1 MRLIL
6 AGNPNSG
13 KTTVFNHLT
22 GSHQH
27 IGNFPGVT
35 VEFKSGFYGD
45 IELIDLPGLYS
56 LQPYSGEEAVAVE
69 FLKRNPPDGII
80 NCIDMTNLRRS
91 LALTLSLME
100 LKIPM
105 ILVANM
111 LEECAP
117 QPDLKK
123 LEAWLNLPVFPI
135 QKQNH
140 WPPAALIRMMR
151 AEIEHHRIPAAP
163 CRGSMEFKYSW
174 IDRHN
179 PLPAADTGRRS
190 LTRKIDRILLHPLWG
205 TICFLLIMSGIFDL
219 TFHRIGPLLTAPV
232 MRGPAR
238 LAEMAELLPQ
248 PVIRALFQGAITGVG
263 TVMSF
268 LPVMMLLFFFL
279 AVLEDSGYMVRICY
293 LAENLMSALGLS
305 GKSIVPLLIGFGCSV
320 PAVLASRTMENTAHR
335 NKTIRLIPFVSCSAK
350 LPVYGILAS
359 LISPE
364 HTFFILIL
372 IYLTGIAAGIL
383 VALFSPRQSLPLM
396 MENPPY
402 RLPRLKNLW
411 YRLWGQTKSFVQKAF
426 TILLLASIAAT
437 LLQQFTPAFRYT
449 ADPSQSL
456 LAFLAGLPAPLFRPV
471 HLDHW
476 ILLSALAAG
485 LFAKESVVSV
495 LLVLSPGLT
504 VLNTANLLPFL
515 AFTLFY
521 PPCVA
526 ALTTIG
532 EETRSRR
539 FVIQTV
545 LLHFAIAYVAAL
557 IAALIPLK

>member
-163 CRGSMEFKYSW
+163 
-174 IDRHN
+174 
-179 PLPAADTGRRS
+179 
-190 LTRKIDRILLHPLWG
+190 
-205 TICFLLIMSGIFDL
+205 
-219 TFHRIGPLLTAPV
+219 
-232 MRGPAR
+232 
-238 LAEMAELLPQ
+238 
-248 PVIRALFQGAITGVG
+248 
-263 TVMSF
+263 
-268 LPVMMLLFFFL
+268 
-279 AVLEDSGYMVRICY
+279 
-293 LAENLMSALGLS
+293 
-305 GKSIVPLLIGFGCSV
+305 
-320 PAVLASRTMENTAHR
+320 
-335 NKTIRLIPFVSCSAK
+335 
-350 LPVYGILAS
+350 
-359 LISPE
+359 
-364 HTFFILIL
+364 
-372 IYLTGIAAGIL
+372 
-383 VALFSPRQSLPLM
+383 
-396 MENPPY
+396 
-402 RLPRLKNLW
+402 LPRID
-411 YRLWGQTKSFVQKAF
+411 GV
-426 TILLLASIAAT
+426 
-437 LLQQFTPAFRYT
+437 
-449 ADPSQSL
+449 
-456 LAFLAGLPAPLFRPV
+456 
-471 HLDHW
+471 
-476 ILLSALAAG
+476 
-485 LFAKESVVSV
+485 
-495 LLVLSPGLT
+495 
-504 VLNTANLLPFL
+504 
-515 AFTLFY
+515 
-521 PPCVA
+521 
-526 ALTTIG
+526 
-532 EETRSRR
+532 
-539 FVIQTV
+539 
-545 LLHFAIAYVAAL
+545 
-557 IAALIPLK
+557 